1 MIELPTIYVSESVE
15 AWLDTICQKIK
26 VITNQTDHHS
36 GQTVVIICEDIMTV
50 ETMEEKLISSGT
62 VPSHHVH
69 LYSRSDRHEV
79 EGLLLCHLTLLN
91 VWSLIHVYLR
101 IWQSS

>member
-15 AWLDTICQKIK
+15 AWLDTICQRIK

-50 ETMEEKLISSGT
+50 EMMEEKLISSGT
-62 VPSHHVH
+62 VPTHHVH

-79 EGLLLCHLTLLN
+79 EGLLYFRIHDPCPKIS
-91 VWSLIHVYLR
+91 SLYC
-101 IWQSS
+101 